1 MLNYLLGL
9 IVTLNN
15 FAKSINLSIKLN
27 LLQYIPGSK
36 ASKIILTSGHG
47 GLREPE
53 SIPFRLAGCRGVI
66 GEEDVSREGCVYK
79 VIGNYYCSSIQILL

>member
-1 MLNYLLGL
+1 MLSYLLYQ
-9 IVTLNN
+9 IVTLENN
-15 FAKSINLSIKLN
+15 FVKSINLSIKSH

-36 ASKIILTSGHG
+36 TSKIILTSGHG

-66 GEEDVSREGCVYK
+66 GDEGVSREGCVYK
-79 VIGNYYCSSIQILL
+79 VIGNYYCSSIIL